1 MNERERAIEPD
12 KIEFLQCFLLQVE
25 LIKTS
30 KFGTSYSFIR

>member
-1 MNERERAIEPD
+1 MRERVIEPD
-12 KIEFLQCFLLQVE
+12 TIFLYLYFLLQVE